1 MILTAV
7 LTPPA
12 LLFLIIAMD
21 RFEDRLFAVP
31 EPPRQARP
39 RRRPRLL
46 PRRRPE
52 PGPEEP
58 EFGPEE
64 GDRPL
69 PRAA

>member
-1 MILTAV
+1 MILIAV
-7 LTPPA
+7 LIPPA
-12 LLFLIIAMD
+12 LLLLIIAMD

-31 EPPRQARP
+31 EPPRHARP

-52 PGPEEP
+52 PGPEER
-58 EFGPEE
+58 E
-64 GDRPL
+64 RPL